1 MMIRHHKIIYLLLFL
16 LFLSSAASPV
26 SASAG
31 AGVASSIAA
40 ELAEEQV
47 IGAESL
53 GKVAIGE
60 ASYMEVQ
67 DVMLLPG
74 DQDGMVTFTVN
85 VHNGG
90 VSELSFKNYWVRLQ
104 SKAGNTFAVNQF
116 TQSGDTNR
124 IAPGTSQSY
133 SFYAKVNV
141 VTELQDLVFKLVQL
155 DFSVAGFERVI
166 GQLMPASD
174 YTVVTPVGATRSVR
188 IDGTPF
194 YANIERM
201 SISRND
207 DFYLP
212 SVYFEMENK
221 GTSSAK
227 LPDLSYYIRTAQ
239 GHMYPLQAATLG
251 KGTELQ
257 PLAEKE
263 GLLSGSIPREAG
275 AEGWQLVI
283 MEMTMANDGKSSLKL
298 PVAYFAVPEAVEV
311 EVSLGNDYEF
321 SNKSGTYTARLTS
334 LQRLPWEDQDI
345 LAANITLTNKGGQAL
360 SIPNL
365 KGYFELDDAMT
376 VEASLIQTDRVIS
389 LQPGKEINL
398 QLAGKI
404 PYTSDFKDLNLVL
417 QEKAADGQ
425 VSDLLTFHHNK
436 ELMGMK
442 VVPAA
447 ETRTLTDIGQSTAY
461 SVRSTQTFAGESAD
475 LFTVQLS
482 VENLEKRFTDLRK
495 QVAQFRAEDGT
506 VFPAHMSEITN
517 KVIPGG
523 KALIYIYATIPK
535 GYQMED
541 LQLILGDAVTFSGA
555 ATDKGGAVQEDGY
568 VNAAVFQLPD
578 EIEEPQGGFAELD
591 VYPYTIT
598 LSHIGTQINFVQ
610 GTVMLDFDYE
620 LKRDTFV
627 ETSMKDH
634 SLIVEL
640 KDDLDRSGKEIIV
653 SQTYALDGVDPTK
666 SLQIGFHDATIT
678 YTNKDKIY
686 QIGDMKTYQL
696 NVYHQFQNG
705 QKKLLATKELDWFV
719 FTD

>member
-1 MMIRHHKIIYLLLFL
+1 MMIRHRKIIHWLLFL
-16 LFLSSAASPV
+16 FLLSSAASPV

-31 AGVASSIAA
+31 AGVASSTSA
-40 ELAEEQV
+40 ELQKEQV
-47 IGAESL
+47 VGSTSL
-53 GKVAIGE
+53 GKASINE
-60 ASYMEVQ
+60 DSYMEVQ

-74 DQDGMVTFTVN
+74 DQDGMVTFKVN

-104 SKAGNTFAVNQF
+104 SKAGSTFTVNQLA
-116 TQSGDTNR
+116 QSGDTHG
-124 IAPGTSQSY
+124 IAPGTSESY
-133 SFYAKVNV
+133 SLYAKVNA
-141 VTELQDLVFKLVQL
+141 TTKLQDLVFKLVGL
-155 DFSVAGFERVI
+155 DFSVAGYERVV
-166 GQLMPASD
+166 GQMSPSVD
-174 YTVVTPVGATRSVR
+174 YTVVTPVGAKRSVE

-194 YANIERM
+194 HVNMNRT

-212 SVYFEMENK
+212 SLYVQMENI
-221 GTSSAK
+221 GTGSMK
-227 LPDLSYYIRTAQ
+227 LPDLSYFIRTAQ

-283 MEMTMANDGKSSLKL
+283 TETTTGSDGKGSLKL
-298 PVAYFAVPEAVEV
+298 PVAFFEVPEAVEV

-345 LAANITLTNKGGQAL
+345 LAANITLTNKGSQAL
-360 SIPNL
+360 PIPDL
-365 KGYFELDDAMT
+365 KGYFELDDA
-376 VEASLIQTDRVIS
+376 VNIEASLIRTDRVIS

-417 QEKAADGQ
+417 QEKAADNQ

-442 VVPAA
+442 VIPANG
-447 ETRTLTDIGQSTAY
+447 TRTLTDIGQSAAY
-461 SVRSTQTFAGESAD
+461 SVRSTQTFAGEGAD

-482 VENLEKRFTDLRK
+482 VANLEKRFTDLRK
-495 QVAQFRAEDGT
+495 QVAQFQAEDGT
-506 VFPAHMSEITN
+506 VFPARISEISN

-523 KALIYIYATIPK
+523 KALVYVYATLPK
-535 GYQMED
+535 GYKTAE
-541 LQLILGDAVTFSGA
+541 LKLILGDEVTFSGVA
-555 ATDKGGAVQEDGY
+555 EENGY
-568 VNAAVFQLPD
+568 VNAAVFQLPE
-578 EIEEPQGGFAELD
+578 EIEEPLHGFATLD

-598 LSHIGTQINFVQ
+598 LSHIGTQIDFTK
-610 GTVMLDFDYE
+610 GTVMLDFDYD
-620 LKRDTFV
+620 LKRDTLV

-640 KDDLDRSGKEIIV
+640 RDELSESGKEIIV
-653 SQTYALDGVDPTK
+653 SQTYELDGKDPSK
-666 SLQIGFHDATIT
+666 SLEVGFHDATIT
-678 YTNKDKIY
+678 YTNKDTIYKIS
-686 QIGDMKTYQL
+686 DMKTYQF

-705 QKKLLATKELDWFV
+705 QKKLLATKELDWFIY
-719 FTD
+719 TD